1 MLLKET
7 TKKREVTKMTTI
19 NTLIARMIA
28 LYGYEDPAVV
38 TFCRACESGFATVEQ
53 LTTIVENHEKWRNK
67 GT

>member
-1 MLLKET
+1 
-7 TKKREVTKMTTI
+7 MTTI
-19 NTLIARMIA
+19 NSLIARMIA

-67 GT
+67 GI